1 MRAIIA
7 DDEQHLAEDLR
18 RRLAQL
24 WPELQIVAVV
34 HDGVAAAAALTENK
48 PDIAFL
54 DIRMPGQSGLDAARS
69 AHGDCR
75 VVFVTAFDDHAVQ
88 AFEQAAVD
96 YLLKPVSDERLAR
109 CVERLKQRSEVVPD
123 ALLMRLQQLLA
134 TPAKPE
140 PLRWLRVQ
148 VGQTVRM
155 LAVDEVCY
163 FQSADKY
170 TTVLTRDAE
179 LLLRTVERLK
189 QRSEVAPDALLVRLQ
204 QLLATPAKPEALR
217 WLRVQVGQAVRMLA
231 VEEVCYFQSA
241 DKYTTRTDARCR
253 VAVAHPLKELIS
265 QLDAEQ
271 FWQVHRGTVVNVR
284 QIVSA
289 HHDLLGK
296 VSLNLRDRPEKV
308 AVSRS
313 YAHLFRQM

>member
-1 MRAIIA
+1 MKAIIA
-7 DDEQHLAEDLR
+7 DDEQHLAEDLQ

-24 WPELQIVAVV
+24 WPELQIVAVL
-34 HDGVAAAAALTENK
+34 HDGMAAAQALQEIK

-54 DIRMPGQSGLDAARS
+54 DIRMPGQSGLDAAR
-69 AHGDCR
+69 AAAADCR

-109 CVERLKQRSEVVPD
+109 CVERLQQHSIAAPD
-123 ALLMRLQQLLA
+123 ALLARLQHLLA
-134 TPAKPE
+134 TQNKPE
-140 PLRWLRVQ
+140 FLRWLRIQ
-148 VGQTVRM
+148 VGQSVRM
-155 LAVDEVCY
+155 VAVEEVCY

-179 LLLRTVERLK
+179 LLLRT
-189 QRSEVAPDALLVRLQ
+189 
-204 QLLATPAKPEALR
+204 
-217 WLRVQVGQAVRMLA
+217 
-231 VEEVCYFQSA
+231 
-241 DKYTTRTDARCR
+241 
-253 VAVAHPLKELIS
+253 PLKDLIA
-265 QLDAEQ
+265 QLDPEQ
-271 FWQVHRGTVVNVR
+271 FWQVHRGTIVNAK

-296 VSLNLRDRPEKV
+296 VTLTLRDRPEKV

-313 YAHLFRQM
+313 YAQLFRQM

>member
-1 MRAIIA
+1 MKAIIA
-7 DDEQHLAEDLR
+7 DDEQHLAEDLK
-18 RRLAQL
+18 RRLARL
-24 WPELQIVAVV
+24 WPELQIAAVV
-34 HDGVAAAAALTENK
+34 HDGMAAESVLAELK

-69 AHGDCR
+69 AAEDCR
-75 VVFVTAFDDHAVQ
+75 VVFITAFEDHAVQ

-96 YLLKPVSDERLAR
+96 YLLKPVSDERLER
-109 CVERLKQRSEVVPD
+109 CVERLQQRSMFAPD
-123 ALLMRLQQLLA
+123 ALVARLQQLLA
-134 TPAKPE
+134 APNKPE
-140 PLRWLRVQ
+140 PLRWLRAQ

-155 LAVDEVCY
+155 LAVEEVCY

-179 LLLRTVERLK
+179 LLLRT
-189 QRSEVAPDALLVRLQ
+189 
-204 QLLATPAKPEALR
+204 
-217 WLRVQVGQAVRMLA
+217 
-231 VEEVCYFQSA
+231 
-241 DKYTTRTDARCR
+241 
-253 VAVAHPLKELIS
+253 PLKELVE
-265 QLDAEQ
+265 QLDGEK
-271 FWQVHRGTVVNVR
+271 FWQVHRGTVVNAQ

-296 VSLNLRDRPEKV
+296 VTLALRDRPEKV

>member
-18 RRLAQL
+18 RRLVQL
-24 WPELQIVAVV
+24 WPELQISAVL
-34 HDGVAAAAALTENK
+34 HDGIAAERALQELK

-69 AHGDCR
+69 ALPDCR
-75 VVFVTAFDDHAVQ
+75 LVFVTAYDDHAVQ

-96 YLLKPVSDERLAR
+96 YLLKPVSDERLER
-109 CVERLKQRSEVVPD
+109 CVERQKQRGMFTQDV
-123 ALLMRLQQLLA
+123 LLTRLQQLLA

-148 VGQTVRM
+148 VGQSVRM
-155 LAVDEVCY
+155 VAVEEVCY

-179 LLLRTVERLK
+179 LLLRT
-189 QRSEVAPDALLVRLQ
+189 
-204 QLLATPAKPEALR
+204 
-217 WLRVQVGQAVRMLA
+217 
-231 VEEVCYFQSA
+231 
-241 DKYTTRTDARCR
+241 
-253 VAVAHPLKELIS
+253 PLKDLIA
-265 QLDAEQ
+265 QLDPDE
-271 FWQVHRGTVVNVR
+271 FWQVHRGTLVNAK

-296 VSLNLRDRPEKV
+296 VALTLHDRPEKV

>member
-18 RRLAQL
+18 RRLVQL
-24 WPELQIVAVV
+24 WPELQIVAVL
-34 HDGVAAAAALTENK
+34 HDGMAAAAALQEIK

-69 AHGDCR
+69 AASDCR
-75 VVFVTAFDDHAVQ
+75 LVFVTAFDDHAVQ

-96 YLLKPVSDERLAR
+96 YLLKPVSDERLER
-109 CVERLKQRSEVVPD
+109 CVERLKQRSMFAPD
-123 ALLMRLQQLLA
+123 ALLTRLQQLLA

-155 LAVDEVCY
+155 VAIDEVCY

-179 LLLRTVERLK
+179 LLLRT
-189 QRSEVAPDALLVRLQ
+189 
-204 QLLATPAKPEALR
+204 
-217 WLRVQVGQAVRMLA
+217 
-231 VEEVCYFQSA
+231 
-241 DKYTTRTDARCR
+241 
-253 VAVAHPLKELIS
+253 PLKELIA
-265 QLDAEQ
+265 QLDPDA
-271 FWQVHRGTVVNVR
+271 FWQVHRGTVVSAK

>member
-7 DDEQHLAEDLR
+7 DDEQHIAQDLS
-18 RRLAQL
+18 RRLALL
-24 WPELQIVAVV
+24 WPELQIVAVL
-34 HDGVAAAAALTENK
+34 HDGMAAAQALQEIK

-54 DIRMPGQSGLDAARS
+54 DIRMPGQSGLDAAR
-69 AHGDCR
+69 AAAEDCR

-109 CVERLKQRSEVVPD
+109 CVERLQQRSIAAPD
-123 ALLMRLQQLLA
+123 ALLARLQQLLA
-134 TPAKPE
+134 TQNKPE
-140 PLRWLRVQ
+140 FLRWLRIQ
-148 VGQTVRM
+148 VGQSVRM
-155 LAVDEVCY
+155 VAVEEVCY

-179 LLLRTVERLK
+179 LLLRT
-189 QRSEVAPDALLVRLQ
+189 
-204 QLLATPAKPEALR
+204 
-217 WLRVQVGQAVRMLA
+217 
-231 VEEVCYFQSA
+231 
-241 DKYTTRTDARCR
+241 
-253 VAVAHPLKELIS
+253 PLKDLIS
-265 QLDAEQ
+265 QLDPEQ
-271 FWQVHRGTVVNVR
+271 FWQVHRGTIVNAK

-296 VSLNLRDRPEKV
+296 VSLTLRDRPEKV